1 MNDTQ
6 MMRNIENFGSPYPL
20 PGTPCKKCG
29 RAWIDH
35 EHRKEDDGFDRNICP
50 DKDEDVEI

>member
-1 MNDTQ
+1 

-29 RAWIDH
+29 HAWIDH